1 MNEREFATPKM
12 LMGGFVVVVLVVF
25 LPPTYIKKTGSCIR
39 FIQYAPLLHVGETA

>member
-12 LMGGFVVVVLVVF
+12 LMGGFVVVLVVF
-25 LPPTYIKKTGSCIR
+25 LPPHILKTGSCIR